1 MSNGAIDRGVT
12 PPVNSGRRDTG
23 RRWPWFRLVAGAAWC
38 LAAPA
43 GVAQSYDCDH
53 GIARIGDSV
62 ADVAA
67 RCRTPDH
74 VETWSAS
81 PPGRSGAVWFFNDGA
96 SRLLRM
102 LRFRDDRLVAVDS
115 DGYGF
120 VVPSTPRCRPVAPQV
135 GWSVYRLLSF
145 CGTPAARER
154 IGHLLVQ
161 TQARDEDRFR
171 PLGLQHVFRQRWQ
184 YDFGPRYLVREF
196 TVDDATIS
204 HVRTLG
210 RGTARNH

>member
-1 MSNGAIDRGVT
+1 M
-12 PPVNSGRRDTG
+12 PHVNPGQRNRAGRWLR
-23 RRWPWFRLVAGAAWC
+23 FRLLAGVAWC

-53 GIARIGDSV
+53 GIARIGDSI

-74 VETWSAS
+74 VEAWSAS
-81 PPGRSGAVWFFNDGA
+81 PPGRSGAVWFFNDGP

-120 VVPSTPRCRPVAPQV
+120 VVSLTPRCRPVAPQV
-135 GWSVYRLLSF
+135 GWSVYRLLSS
-145 CGTPAARER
+145 CGAPDAREE

-161 TQARDEDRFR
+161 PQTRGEDRVAAE
-171 PLGLQHVFRQRWQ
+171 GLQHVFRQRWR
-184 YDFGPRYLVREF
+184 YDSGPRFLVREF
-196 TVDDATIS
+196 TIDDATIS

-210 RGTARNH
+210 RGATGNRP